1 MSRGKIWERS
11 LTSNVSERLLR
22 LGAIGLG
29 RAASSMLPSLGAHP
43 NVRLAAA
50 ADPNAAACA
59 RFAADYGGE
68 TFESAEA
75 LCASGAVDAVYIA
88 TPHQLHADNV
98 AVAAAHGLHCIV
110 EKPMALSAA
119 DCRAMVASAT
129 AAGIALIVGHTHA
142 FDPSIVAMRRVIA
155 SGELGRLRQ
164 LTNLV
169 YTDFLYR
176 PRRAEELDSS
186 LGGGIMYNQV
196 PHQIEIARALDGG
209 AIRSVRAIAGIWDPR
224 RKTEG
229 ALTALIEFEDG
240 VAASL
245 VYSSYDRFISDE
257 FAFNIGESGNDAS
270 NRNYGSARKSLGTPD
285 PEEEARMKAAS
296 GYSGGGVRQTAP
308 GERHQP
314 HFGMLLASCEG
325 GDLRPSAD
333 GILIYDND
341 GVREIVMPPG
351 RAYPNKDGVIDE
363 LYAAVTEGVAPTHD
377 GVWGMRTVEAM
388 TALVQS
394 SAERRDIQLGA

>member
-1 MSRGKIWERS
+1 MAERM
-11 LTSNVSERLLR
+11 LR

-43 NVRLAAA
+43 HAVLAAA
-50 ADPNAAACA
+50 ADPNPSARA
-59 RFAADYGGE
+59 RFAADYGGAV
-68 TFESAEA
+68 FENAEQ
-75 LCASGAVDAVYIA
+75 LCGSGLVDAVYIA
-88 TPHQLHADNV
+88 TPHQRHAENV
-98 AVAAAHGLHCIV
+98 AVAAAHGLHAIV
-110 EKPMALSAA
+110 EKPMALSV
-119 DCRAMVASAT
+119 DECRAMVASAT
-129 AAGIALIVGHTHA
+129 AAGIALVVGHTHA
-142 FDPSIVAMRRVIA
+142 FDPAILAMRRIIA

-176 PRRAEELDSS
+176 PRRSEELDSS
-186 LGGGIMYNQV
+186 MGGGIMYNQV

-209 AIRSVRAIAGIWDPR
+209 AIRSVRAIAGVWDAR
-224 RKTEG
+224 RRTEG
-229 ALTALIEFEDG
+229 ALTALVEFEDG
-240 VAASL
+240 VAAAL
-245 VYSSYDRFISDE
+245 VYSAYDRFISDE
-257 FAFNIGESGNDAS
+257 FAFEIGESGNDVS
-270 NRNYGSARKSLGTPD
+270 TRVHGSTRRALGTPD

-296 GYSGGGVRQTAP
+296 GYGGGGVRRTAP

-333 GILIYDND
+333 GVLIYDD
-341 GVREIVMPPG
+341 AGVREIVLPPG

-363 LYAAVTEGVAPTHD
+363 LYAAVVEGIPPLHD

-388 TALVQS
+388 SALVRS
-394 SAERRDIQLGA
+394 SAERREIRLAPCDPG